1 MKPLVYLS
9 GPYTGDIKQNIL
21 NARAMAIKLWEF
33 GFAVICP
40 HLNTAHF
47 EQDCGATYE
56 DYLEGDLRMVEGC
69 DAVLMLK
76 GWQDSEGAKK
86 ERAHAQTKGKPVYTS
101 IHSLMTWWH
110 LKVIKP
116 PADQKD
122 TVLDRAKALV
132 FGDRGSDYGPPQG
145 DFACAAAMYSA
156 YISRKYNI
164 KLDLKA
170 ADWPPAMICTKLSRL
185 ANKFKMESLDDIAG
199 YVQTWEMVMGD

>member
-1 MKPLVYLS
+1 MKPLVYIS
-9 GPYTGDIKQNIL
+9 GPYTGDIDQNIL
-21 NARAMAIKLWEF
+21 NARAMATNLWEM

-47 EQDCGATYE
+47 EQDCSATYE

-69 DAVLMLK
+69 DAMLMLEGWEDSK
-76 GWQDSEGAKK
+76 GSVK
-86 ERAHAQTKGKPVYTS
+86 ERQHALTLGVSVFYDAHDLTC
-101 IHSLMTWWH
+101 W
-110 LKVIKP
+110 LKKRP
-116 PADQKD
+116 LGTENN

-132 FGDRGSDYGPPQG
+132 FGDRGGDYGPPKE

-170 ADWPPAMICTKLSRL
+170 EDWPPVLICTKLSRL
-185 ANKFKMESLDDIAG
+185 ANRFKLDSLDDIAG
-199 YVQTWEMVMGD
+199 YAQTWEMVMGDE